1 MPANPS
7 GIKGISTLFSFT
19 PRQVLLT
26 MKNAAA
32 AADNG
37 TLKSEKL
44 LLHQSIALY
53 LERSGFSKSLKK
65 FISEAKIEVMSILN
79 NNISTY
85 LIIFYRN
92 YLYIST

>member
-26 MKNAAA
+26 MKNA

-65 FISEAKIEVMSILN
+65 FISEAKIEVMRILN
-79 NNISTY
+79 NNICA
-85 LIIFYRN
+85 
-92 YLYIST
+92 

>member
-32 AADNG
+32 DNG
-37 TLKSEKL
+37 TLNSV
-44 LLHQSIALY
+44 LHQSIALY

-65 FISEAKIEVMSILN
+65 FLSEAKIEVI
-79 NNISTY
+79 TY
-85 LIIFYRN
+85 LINI
-92 YLYIST
+92 

>member
-37 TLKSEKL
+37 TLNSV
-44 LLHQSIALY
+44 LHQSIALY

-65 FISEAKIEVMSILN
+65 FLSEAKIEVMRILSN
-79 NNISTY
+79 MCISSFHLTV
-85 LIIFYRN
+85 IISYE
-92 YLYIST
+92 

>member
-32 AADNG
+32 DNG
-37 TLKSEKL
+37 TLNSEKL

-65 FISEAKIEVMSILN
+65 FLSEAKIEVMRILSN
-79 NNISTY
+79 MCISSFHLTV
-85 LIIFYRN
+85 IISYE
-92 YLYIST
+92 

>member
-32 AADNG
+32 AAAAADNG
-37 TLKSEKL
+37 TLNSV
-44 LLHQSIALY
+44 LHQSIALY

-65 FISEAKIEVMSILN
+65 FLSEAKIEVMRILSN
-79 NNISTY
+79 MCISSFHLTV
-85 LIIFYRN
+85 IISYE
-92 YLYIST
+92 

>member
-32 AADNG
+32 AAADNG
-37 TLKSEKL
+37 TLNSEKL

-65 FISEAKIEVMSILN
+65 FISEAKIEVMRILN
-79 NNISTY
+79 NNICA
-85 LIIFYRN
+85 
-92 YLYIST
+92 

>member
-26 MKNAAA
+26 MKKT

-37 TLKSEKL
+37 TLNSEQKQKL

-65 FISEAKIEVMSILN
+65 FLSEAKIEVRSAQLCVEYCTIIMLN
-79 NNISTY
+79 
-85 LIIFYRN
+85 
-92 YLYIST
+92 

>member
-32 AADNG
+32 DNG
-37 TLKSEKL
+37 TLNSV
-44 LLHQSIALY
+44 LHQSIALY

-65 FISEAKIEVMSILN
+65 FLSEAKIEVMRILSN
-79 NNISTY
+79 MCISSFHLTV
-85 LIIFYRN
+85 IISYE
-92 YLYIST
+92 